1 MIVTGKGAKNLM
13 YKPLVS
19 IIIPVYNGA
28 NYLAEAIE
36 SALSQTYEN
45 IEILVINDG
54 STDSGATERIACS
67 YGDRIRYFKKEN
79 GGVST
84 ALNYGIS
91 KMSGDWFSWL
101 SHDDLYT
108 PNKIKFQIDKLI
120 SLNLNKNNTI
130 LSCGSRLI
138 DMKGKEIFHP
148 KRELSGLFTGKEM
161 YQKLFSGYSLN
172 GCALLIPKAI
182 LLDIGGFKSGYK
194 YIQDLICWVTLAQNG
209 HFFYLCNEPLVKTR
223 IHRQQQTNLLGEQ
236 LVKKETEVFLEN
248 YIKQLRGNF
257 KKNLYYLTIILYY
270 SSRINNKRLRQQ
282 IVDLL
287 IEYNQYTLMMR
298 FKSSYYRVY
307 GEVRRET
314 IKCYRMLF
322 IHKYR
327 KSN

>member
-1 MIVTGKGAKNLM
+1 M

-194 YIQDLICWVTLAQNG
+194 YIQDLICWIMLAHNG
-209 HFFYLCNEPLVKTR
+209 NSFYLYNEPLVKTR
-223 IHRQQQTNLLGEQ
+223 IHGQQQTNILGEQ
-236 LVKKETEVFLEN
+236 LLKEETKVFLN
-248 YIKQLRGNF
+248 SYVNQLSADLE
-257 KKNLYYLTIILYY
+257 KNWFYLTIVLYY
-270 SSRINNKRLRQQ
+270 CSQINEEETKQRIIGLFRENDR
-282 IVDLL
+282 
-287 IEYNQYTLMMR
+287 YTFTIR
-298 FKSSYYRVY
+298 FKSGYLKVFGKLRRV
-307 GEVRRET
+307 GR
-314 IKCYRMLF
+314 KCYSTLF
-322 IHKYR
+322 IR
-327 KSN
+327 KHRSSAK